1 MKGDKW
7 PHKRQ
12 GDNLELSFEG
22 EWIFARRMRWEVSQK
37 RATERKPR
45 EVKQPRLLQAIR
57 VTGVTGCEEDQR

>member
-45 EVKQPRLLQAIR
+45 EV
-57 VTGVTGCEEDQR
+57 